1 MIMTPKLAANILRLM
16 GWGFILFG
24 IVFVTIAF
32 AGYDGFARN
41 LVPIFDWSGGVPNEG
56 LTREAR
62 WFAAIMS
69 GLSAGFGAFYAFLVA
84 PLLILPHAKARE
96 IAKKGGLLAALIWF
110 VIDSTGS
117 VGAGVPSNVILNFI
131 FLLGISIPLLMVKF
145 TD

>member
-1 MIMTPKLAANILRLM
+1 MTPKLAANLLRLM

-32 AGYDGFARN
+32 AGYDGFARS
-41 LVPIFDWSGGVPNEG
+41 LVPLFDWAGGVPGEG

-69 GLSAGFGAFYAFLVA
+69 GLSAGLGAFYAFLVA
-84 PLLILPHAKARE
+84 PLLTVNHVQARQ
-96 IAKKGGLLAALIWF
+96 IAKRGGLIAALIWF
-110 VIDSTGS
+110 VVDSAGS
-117 VGAGVPSNVILNFI
+117 FGAGVPSNVVMNTI
-131 FLLGISIPLLMVKF
+131 FLIGLALPLLMVKF

>member
-1 MIMTPKLAANILRLM
+1 MTPKLAANLLRLM
-16 GWGFILFG
+16 GWGFIIFG

-32 AGYDGFARN
+32 AGYDDFARN

-84 PLLILPHAKARE
+84 PLLNVSNAQARQ
-96 IAKKGGLLAALIWF
+96 IAKRGGLIAVFIWF
-110 VIDSTGS
+110 VVDSMGS
-117 VGAGVPSNVILNFI
+117 VGAGVNSNVVMNTI
-131 FLLGISIPLLMVKF
+131 FLLGLAIPLLMVKF
-145 TD
+145 PD